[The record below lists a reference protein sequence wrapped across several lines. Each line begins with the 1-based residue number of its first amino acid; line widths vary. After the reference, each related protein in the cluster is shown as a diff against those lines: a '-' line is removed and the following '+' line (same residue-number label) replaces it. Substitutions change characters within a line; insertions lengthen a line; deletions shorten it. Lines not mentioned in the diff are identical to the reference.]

1 MLLFVRGIAPV
12 KEFDMRKALSLLSV
26 IGLVIA
32 AGPVAAHHS
41 FALFD
46 MNKTVS
52 LEGTVKAFE
61 WSNPHTWITL
71 AVANEQ
77 NTTEDWLVELPSAGT
92 LARDGWNKNYIKAG
106 EKLILRVNPLKDGRK
121 GGSLQSFTPS
131 NRPDPSP

>member
-1 MLLFVRGIAPV
+1 V
-12 KEFDMRKALSLLSV
+12 KEFDMRKALSLLG
-26 IGLVIA
+26 ILGLVIT

-61 WSNPHTWITL
+61 WTNPHTWITL

-77 NTTEDWLVELPSAGT
+77 KATEDWLIELPSAGA
-92 LARDGWNKNYIKAG
+92 LAREGWNKNYIKAG
-106 EKLILRVNPLKDGRK
+106 ERLILRVNPLKDGRK

>member
-1 MLLFVRGIAPV
+1 
-12 KEFDMRKALSLLSV
+12 MRKALSLLGIV
-26 IGLVIA
+26 GLVIT

-46 MNKTVS
+46 MKKTVS

-71 AVANEQ
+71 EVPNEQ
-77 NTTEDWLVELPSAGT
+77 KTNEDWLIELPSAGT

-106 EKLILRVNPLKDGRK
+106 ERLILRVNPLKDGRK

-131 NRPDPSP
+131 NRPDPSQ

>member
-1 MLLFVRGIAPV
+1 MLLFLRGIAPV

-106 EKLILRVNPLKDGRK
+106 EK
-121 GGSLQSFTPS
+121 
-131 NRPDPSP
+131 